1 MTKIT
6 YDENNE
12 EEVELVE
19 DYFWYSYYLEEVE
32 SSILMNREIRTMIY
46 NYFTYANHQIRY
58 KISKSL
64 IDILN
69 TFMNEYE
76 FKKFIE
82 ISYDL
87 LYVYNKQF
95 IRDMY
100 EDKNHIILTI
110 LYYILRLGKKHIQ
123 EVYKTKLIENLKF
136 NYSKLTII
144 I

>member
-6 YDENNE
+6 YDENNK

>member
-123 EVYKTKLIENLKF
+123 EIYKSLLF
-136 NYSKLTII
+136 N
-144 I
+144 